1 MSKKEAYCQNND
13 DRYGDKLAQLLSSRM
28 PMEYLRVVREANESR
43 MYSFARCHGDWDI
56 VIKVICKQEYSILEF
71 QRGLYKTFFNGL
83 IRNKGRAG
91 FSREEIINKWVDP
104 KRGGL

>member
-1 MSKKEAYCQNND
+1 MSKKGAYCQNND

-56 VIKVICKQEYSILEF
+56 VIKVIRKQEYSILEF